1 MYRLGAVFLL
11 VAACSDYGLS
21 SEPKPADPPP
31 EETTPPPP
39 PPPPV
44 PEPEPEPEPE
54 PSCDDFEPPLWVWVA
69 SEPFL
74 GADDPVDGAGLPFW
88 DPTADLSSFAP
99 VVLPDLGIPVG
110 WDRAYV
116 ATFDLAEIPFNLS
129 LNLQSDD
136 GIWVWVNG
144 TLAGHWGGEWQQE
157 GCVNENANCLVTS
170 AVDPVDVTGLLVV
183 GTNTLATR
191 VSNPIL
197 NAYFEILPECV
208 AP

>member
-11 VAACSDYGLS
+11 AACSDYGLS
-21 SEPKPADPPP
+21 SKPKPADPP

-39 PPPPV
+39 PPE
-44 PEPEPEPEPE
+44 PEPEPEPEPPE

-74 GADDPVDGAGLPFW
+74 GADDPLDGAGLPFW
-88 DPTADLSSFAP
+88 DPAADLSGFTP

-170 AVDPVDVTGLLVV
+170 AVAPVDVTGLLVV
-183 GTNTLATR
+183 GTNVLATR

-197 NAYFEILPECV
+197 NAYFEILPECI